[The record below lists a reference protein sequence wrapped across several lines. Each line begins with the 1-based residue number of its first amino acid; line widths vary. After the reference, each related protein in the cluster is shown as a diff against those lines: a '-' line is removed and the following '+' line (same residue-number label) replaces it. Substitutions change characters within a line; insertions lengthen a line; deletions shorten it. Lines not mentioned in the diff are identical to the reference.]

1 MRFQSSWAIVNN
13 AAQMLMGMSLHARH
27 GLCREGENPMKTKK
41 TNPRRKPA
49 TMADINKAMKQ
60 ASRDLS
66 IAAIVFT
73 AMSLHDVYGF
83 GPKRLEAF
91 VVNVL
96 HKFRDWDAGL
106 FTTDDALEWFED
118 YTGME
123 IRELV
128 EVDNH

>member
-1 MRFQSSWAIVNN
+1 
-13 AAQMLMGMSLHARH
+13 
-27 GLCREGENPMKTKK
+27 MKTKK

-49 TMADINKAMKQ
+49 TMADINRAMKQ

-96 HKFRDWDAGL
+96 HKFSDWDAGL
-106 FTTDDALEWFED
+106 FTIDDAQGWFED
-118 YTGME
+118 YTGMK

-128 EVDNH
+128 GVDNR